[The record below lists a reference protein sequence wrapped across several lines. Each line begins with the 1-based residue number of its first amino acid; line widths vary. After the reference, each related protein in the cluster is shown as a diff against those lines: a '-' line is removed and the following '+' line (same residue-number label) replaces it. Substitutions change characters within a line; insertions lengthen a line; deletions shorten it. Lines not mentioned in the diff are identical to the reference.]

1 MDELIRAARAGRC
14 MHGGS
19 PGWRIKALPAE
30 YAMIARRP
38 DRSTP
43 GQKTALLVLGMHRSG
58 TSVLARVLSF
68 LGASLP
74 RHLVPASDSN
84 PTGHWEPARLV
95 ELHQQLL
102 AALGTSWDD
111 WRAPQMR
118 WQDGDAAHA
127 IASKIPQVLDEEYG
141 TAPLIVLKDP
151 RICRTLPF
159 WLPTLEKAGYRTTP
173 VIMVRNPLEVAE
185 SLRERDGM
193 SFEKAMLLWLR
204 HYLDAEYATRNNARN
219 IMSLDMLMDNWP
231 HMFAQT
237 ASRLGLNWPR
247 SIQSATQDIRDFID
261 RELHNHRST
270 IAELESHTEV
280 PFWVKTAYR
289 ALNTLCDEPRAN
301 DPRRELDRVRQHFT
315 ESTKLFGVVAFAQTE
330 ALAQAERDVAE
341 ARARADAADALRKA
355 LASEQAANSDLST
368 RHETLARQ
376 SRQTTEQLEATRNRA
391 AQAEQLAAAHQA
403 EIATLQGQVAEL
415 SAAATQAHARAQTAE
430 TRAKAA
436 ESNAAKLIRDIAELE
451 KSRNELSLTLS
462 RMTTDASDLRSM
474 AENVS
479 RRTEWI
485 EAEIR
490 KQAASAQPVRA
501 ELDAANVRIL
511 SLSDELKA
519 ALANAM
525 TLSRELSAAK
535 EQIHSHEKRAIE
547 LAAHAK
553 TQANAASRADQRVA
567 QLEAEQQDAKAQIA
581 ELRAELAETRALG
594 RNQRPIEPDLQTT
607 QSAPPSA
614 TLLPALPGSEVSDM
628 RTRARRIEEDLRF
641 ERMHVQQLEQRLNS
655 WSGLAGA
662 MLRKITRFNT
672 EPAPQRRQSA
682 RKRIKASTAPT
693 RS

>member
-1 MDELIRAARAGRC
+1 
-14 MHGGS
+14 
-19 PGWRIKALPAE
+19 
-30 YAMIARRP
+30 
-38 DRSTP
+38 
-43 GQKTALLVLGMHRSG
+43 
-58 TSVLARVLSF
+58 
-68 LGASLP
+68 
-74 RHLVPASDSN
+74 
-84 PTGHWEPARLV
+84 
-95 ELHQQLL
+95 
-102 AALGTSWDD
+102 
-111 WRAPQMR
+111 
-118 WQDGDAAHA
+118 
-127 IASKIPQVLDEEYG
+127 
-141 TAPLIVLKDP
+141 
-151 RICRTLPF
+151 
-159 WLPTLEKAGYRTTP
+159 
-173 VIMVRNPLEVAE
+173 
-185 SLRERDGM
+185 
-193 SFEKAMLLWLR
+193 
-204 HYLDAEYATRNNARN
+204 
-219 IMSLDMLMDNWP
+219 
-231 HMFAQT
+231 
-237 ASRLGLNWPR
+237 
-247 SIQSATQDIRDFID
+247 
-261 RELHNHRST
+261 
-270 IAELESHTEV
+270 
-280 PFWVKTAYR
+280 
-289 ALNTLCDEPRAN
+289 LCDEPRAN

-341 ARARADAADALRKA
+341 ARARADDADALRKA
-355 LASEQAANSDLST
+355 LASEQAANADLSA
-368 RHETLARQ
+368 RHEALAHQ

-567 QLEAEQQDAKAQIA
+567 QLEAEQRDAKAQIA
-581 ELRAELAETRALG
+581 ELRAELAETRTLG

-614 TLLPALPGSEVSDM
+614 TLLPAIPGSEVSDM

>member
-1 MDELIRAARAGRC
+1 
-14 MHGGS
+14 
-19 PGWRIKALPAE
+19 
-30 YAMIARRP
+30 MIARRP
-38 DRSTP
+38 EKNTG

-74 RHLVPASDSN
+74 RHLVPASHSN

-95 ELHQQLL
+95 DLHQQLL

-111 WRAPQMR
+111 WRAPQLR
-118 WQDGDAAHA
+118 WHEGDAAQA
-127 IASKIPQVLDEEYG
+127 IASKIPQVLAEEYG

-151 RICRTLPF
+151 RICRTLPY

-204 HYLDAEYATRNNARN
+204 HYLDAEYATRGNARN

-237 ASRLGLNWPR
+237 ASRLGLQWPR
-247 SIQSATQDIRDFID
+247 SIQNATQDIRDFID

-270 IAELESHTEV
+270 LAELESHTEV

-289 ALNTLCDEPRAN
+289 ALNTLCDEPRAT

-315 ESTKLFGVVAFAQTE
+315 ESAKLFGVVAFAQTE
-330 ALAQAERDVAE
+330 ALAQAEKDVAE
-341 ARARADAADALRKA
+341 AKARADAADALRAA
-355 LASEQAANSDLST
+355 LANEQAARADVT
-368 RHETLARQ
+368 ARHEALTRQ
-376 SRQTTEQLEATRNRA
+376 AQHTTQDLEATRNRA
-391 AQAEQLAAAHQA
+391 LQAEQLASTREAQ
-403 EIATLQGQVAEL
+403 ITTLREQVAEL
-415 SAAATQAHARAQTAE
+415 SAAATEAHARAKTAE
-430 TRAKAA
+430 NRSEAA
-436 ESNAAKLIRDIAELE
+436 EQNASKLIRDIAELE

-485 EAEIR
+485 DAEIR
-490 KQAASAQPVRA
+490 KQATTTKPVRA
-501 ELDAANVRIL
+501 ELDAANARIL

-535 EQIHSHEKRAIE
+535 EQIHSHEKHAIE
-547 LAAHAK
+547 LAAKAK
-553 TQANAASRADQRVA
+553 DQANAAARADQRVA
-567 QLEAEQQDAKAQIA
+567 QLEIEQQDAKAQIA
-581 ELRAELAETRALG
+581 ELRAELTEAWALG
-594 RNQRPIEPDLQTT
+594 RSSRPVEADANSRESP
-607 QSAPPSA
+607 PPSA
-614 TLLPALPGSEVSDM
+614 TLLPAMPSSDVSDM
-628 RTRARRIEEDLRF
+628 KARARRIEEDLRF

-655 WSGLAGA
+655 WSGLASA
-662 MLRKITRFNT
+662 MLRKMTRFET
-672 EPAPQRRQSA
+672 DPEPKRAQPT